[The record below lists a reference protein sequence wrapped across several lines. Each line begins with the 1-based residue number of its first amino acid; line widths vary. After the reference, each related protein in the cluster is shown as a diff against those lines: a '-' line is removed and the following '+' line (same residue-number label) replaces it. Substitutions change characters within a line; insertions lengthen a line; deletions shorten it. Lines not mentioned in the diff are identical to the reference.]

1 MSGRRAATKQ
11 KRKLERGARPA
22 APKPGISLTQA
33 MADPALFG
41 KVFASPS
48 FWTWKTVAKLI
59 DGLPL
64 TEPREIELFKRCT
77 GRTKLPT
84 KPVRRLIILAGRRAG
99 KDRFESAVSV
109 WRGALCADWREYQS
123 AGEGAV
129 VILLGAD
136 KKQAAILR
144 KYCAGLLEAP
154 LLAAE
159 VARSTGDVTEFKNGG
174 SLEIA
179 TNDARLVRG
188 RSAVAVLG
196 SECCH
201 WKTDEFA
208 ASSDEEVVGAA
219 EPSMAMCH
227 DGGLLMLGS
236 SVYRKRGYMHRKWRE
251 LFGNDEAEDICWFA
265 PSAVMN
271 PKLPARV
278 VERALAEDPV
288 KARAEYLNVWRDDQ
302 AGFLPP
308 EVVEACTDWDVYERA
323 PEPGV
328 SYFAFADAAGGT
340 GKDSYAL
347 CIAHVEADG
356 SVMIDVV
363 RERKPPFVPSQVI
376 AEFTELLQRYRITE
390 VRGDNAGSGFHAGEW
405 DRHQMPF
412 RKFERTTSENYLTA
426 LPVLL
431 ARRVRLLDNKT
442 LRSQL
447 TSLERT
453 ISASDKETVS
463 HPRHGNAHDDVATAV
478 CGAIVWASQAAKLAA
493 FESKIVLP
501 LAAGEPRAAV
511 PGGYSFSSSAFVAP
525 TPRSLTAPL
534 PAPTKPAE
542 LAKPARNAPVQAVSG
557 DEAKRRMAAVN
568 ARRDIDFK
576 IMTEPSRVAGEPRPS
591 LGNEPWRWPRR

>member
-1 MSGRRAATKQ
+1 MKRTRRPIKRTRAATK
-11 KRKLERGARPA
+11 PA
-22 APKPGISLTQA
+22 ITLTRA
-33 MADPALFG
+33 MTDPALFG

-48 FWTWKTVAKLI
+48 FWTWRTVAKLI
-59 DGLPL
+59 DGIPL
-64 TEPREIELFKRCT
+64 TEQREIDLFKQCT

-109 WRGALCADWREYQS
+109 WRGALCADWRKYQS